1 MELERQVRALH
12 PHIGARV
19 TLADG
24 TLLGVR
30 RARVQAARRPPG
42 GDAGGDRPPARA
54 AAVRDGRRGRS
65 KLLEVQPP
73 GGRPMDVASYL
84 RGHELPGA

>member
-1 MELERQVRALH
+1 MRALH

-30 RARVQAARRPPG
+30 RARVHANGPPVG
-42 GDAGGDRPPARA
+42 TLAGIGRPPARLLY
-54 AAVRDGRRGRS
+54 GTGEGS
-65 KLLEVQPP
+65 LELLELQPP